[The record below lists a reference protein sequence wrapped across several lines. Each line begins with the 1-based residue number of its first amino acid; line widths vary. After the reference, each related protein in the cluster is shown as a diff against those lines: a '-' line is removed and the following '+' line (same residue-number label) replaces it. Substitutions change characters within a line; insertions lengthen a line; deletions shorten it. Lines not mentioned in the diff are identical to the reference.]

1 MGNKYYNININMA
14 FLQEDTS
21 FTHVIAID
29 FGTGASGFGIAPKQ
43 IDYTTKPRIEIFNPT
58 DDGDDQKT
66 PTVILF
72 DNDGKFLN
80 FGLPAL
86 QEYAE
91 ILDDDD
97 TAMLFQS
104 YKMHLLHLHE
114 NARAIDG
121 REMSLMKVISET
133 LR

>member
-1 MGNKYYNININMA
+1 MIK
-14 FLQEDTS
+14 
-21 FTHVIAID
+21 
-29 FGTGASGFGIAPKQ
+29 
-43 IDYTTKPRIEIFNPT
+43 
-58 DDGDDQKT
+58 KT
-66 PTVILF
+66 ATVILF
-72 DNDGKFLN
+72 NNDGKFLN

-86 QEYAE
+86 IEYAE

-114 NARAIDG
+114 NARAMDG